1 MGINMKKQLYILL
14 FGFFLLTV
22 KPVTAQQYKTHR
34 VEKGETIY
42 SISKQYGVTE
52 DAIYKLNPD
61 AKKGLR
67 SNTLLIIPSE
77 GITEVQE
84 KVTFKKHRVKR
95 KETLF
100 SIAQRYNIAVD
111 DIKKYNKELYSRQL
125 KKGEKIQIP
134 IFEVVSNSNDNTSTT
149 SVETGTSSG
158 GKHTVLPKETKY
170 GIARKYGITIAEL
183 ESMNPLLGENLQ
195 IGTLLNVPEV
205 AVTDSATIE
214 DDNFEFYEVLPKEG
228 FFRLKVK
235 LGMSKEDII
244 TLNPYAAEGLKEGMI
259 LKIPKDKA
267 TDADSKSTIVNLEDG
282 ITNFSKKKI
291 AVMLPF
297 QLSKTD
303 RDSIKNNVDLIKD
316 NGALRVALDFY
327 SGVIMAAE
335 FAKDKGISVELN
347 IYDTEGRAE
356 KVRSIIDRT
365 DFSEVDA
372 VIGPLLQKNVEQAAS
387 SLKKTDTPIFS
398 PLSNREIKI
407 SSNLFQTLPTDE
419 MLENA
424 MLDYLRINAVGK
436 NVIIISDS
444 KKTAQKAA
452 LVNAIPGAKTM
463 APREK
468 GFLYDT
474 DISSRLEDQ
483 RENWVILESVDPV
496 IVANVVGLLN
506 GMPDQLTIRLFTTDK
521 NDAYN
526 YQDVSNMHLA
536 KLNFTFPSVNKS
548 YNFKDKNAF
557 LVSYKNKHDVL
568 PNRFAVRGFDVT
580 YDVLLRLAIADDVYD
595 ANDSNVETE
604 YIENKFR
611 YTKKM
616 FSGYQN
622 NALYIIKYN
631 NDLQFEVV
639 E

>member
-1 MGINMKKQLYILL
+1 MKRHYYIILIGVLML
-14 FGFFLLTV
+14 FCGSIS
-22 KPVTAQQYKTHR
+22 AQQYTHR
-34 VEKGETIY
+34 VEKGETIF
-42 SISKQYGVTE
+42 SISKKYGVTE
-52 DAIYKLNPD
+52 EAIYSLNPD
-61 AKKGLR
+61 AKNGLR
-67 SNTLLIIPSE
+67 SSTILIIPSD
-77 GITEVQE
+77 GNAEVQK

-95 KETLF
+95 RETLF
-100 SIAQRYNIAVD
+100 SIAQRYNISVD

-134 IFEVVSNSNDNTSTT
+134 IFEVVATTVDNTETT
-149 SVETGTSSG
+149 LETGIDIQG
-158 GKHTVLPKETKY
+158 RHEVLAKETKY

-183 ESMNPLLGENLQ
+183 EAMNPLIGESLQ
-195 IGTLLNVPEV
+195 IGTMLNVPKA
-205 AVTDSATIE
+205 AVIESATIE
-214 DDNFEFYEVLPKEG
+214 DENFEFYEVLPKEG

-235 LGMSKEDII
+235 LGLSQEEII
-244 TLNPYAAEGLKEGMI
+244 AMNPYAADGLKEGMI
-259 LKIPKDKA
+259 LKIPKENA
-267 TDADSKSTIVNLEDG
+267 IGSETKSIIVNLEDG
-282 ITNFSKKKI
+282 ITNLSKKKI

-297 QLSKTD
+297 QLSKAD
-303 RDSIKNNVDLIKD
+303 RDSIKNNIDLIKD

-335 FAKDKGISVELN
+335 FAKDKGISVELD
-347 IYDTEGRAE
+347 IYDTEGRSE
-356 KVRSIIDRT
+356 KVRSIIDQN
-365 DFSEVDA
+365 DFSDIDA
-372 VIGPLLQKNVEQAAS
+372 VIGPLLRKNVEQAAS
-387 SLKKTDTPIFS
+387 ALKKTDTPIFS

-419 MLENA
+419 MLAKAMLEYLRMNA
-424 MLDYLRINAVGK
+424 MGK

-452 LVNAIPGAKTM
+452 LMDAIPGSKTL

-474 DISSRLEDQ
+474 DISSRLEDM

-506 GMPDQLTIRLFTTDK
+506 GMPDNLTIRLFTTDK
-521 NDAYN
+521 NDAFN
-526 YQDVSNMHLA
+526 YHDVSNMNLA

-557 LVSYKNKHDVL
+557 LVSYKNKYNVL

-595 ANDSNVETE
+595 ANDSNIETE

-616 FSGYQN
+616 FSGFQN

>member
-1 MGINMKKQLYILL
+1 TM
-14 FGFFLLTV
+14 
-22 KPVTAQQYKTHR
+22 
-34 VEKGETIY
+34 
-42 SISKQYGVTE
+42 
-52 DAIYKLNPD
+52 
-61 AKKGLR
+61 
-67 SNTLLIIPSE
+67 
-77 GITEVQE
+77 
-84 KVTFKKHRVKR
+84 
-95 KETLF
+95 
-100 SIAQRYNIAVD
+100 
-111 DIKKYNKELYSRQL
+111 
-125 KKGEKIQIP
+125 
-134 IFEVVSNSNDNTSTT
+134 
-149 SVETGTSSG
+149 
-158 GKHTVLPKETKY
+158 
-170 GIARKYGITIAEL
+170 
-183 ESMNPLLGENLQ
+183 
-195 IGTLLNVPEV
+195 LNVPKA
-205 AVTDSATIE
+205 AVIESATIE
-214 DDNFEFYEVLPKEG
+214 DENFEFYEVLPKEG

-235 LGMSKEDII
+235 LGLSQEEII
-244 TLNPYAAEGLKEGMI
+244 AMNPYAADGLKEGMI
-259 LKIPKDKA
+259 LKIPKENA
-267 TDADSKSTIVNLEDG
+267 IGSETKSIIVNLEDG
-282 ITNFSKKKI
+282 ITNLSKKKI

-297 QLSKTD
+297 QLSKAD
-303 RDSIKNNVDLIKD
+303 RDSIKNNIDLIKD

-335 FAKDKGISVELN
+335 FAKDKGISVELD
-347 IYDTEGRAE
+347 IYDTEGRSE
-356 KVRSIIDRT
+356 KVRSIIDQN
-365 DFSEVDA
+365 DFSDIDA
-372 VIGPLLQKNVEQAAS
+372 VIGPLLRKNVEQAAS
-387 SLKKTDTPIFS
+387 ALKKTDTPIFS

-419 MLENA
+419 MLAKAMLEYLRMNA
-424 MLDYLRINAVGK
+424 MGK

-452 LVNAIPGAKTM
+452 LMDAIPGSKTL

-474 DISSRLEDQ
+474 DISSRLEDM

-506 GMPDQLTIRLFTTDK
+506 GMPDNLTIRLFTTDK
-521 NDAYN
+521 NDAFN
-526 YQDVSNMHLA
+526 YHDVSNMNLA

-557 LVSYKNKHDVL
+557 LVSYKNKYNVL

-595 ANDSNVETE
+595 ANDSNIETE

-616 FSGYQN
+616 FSGFQN

>member
-1 MGINMKKQLYILL
+1 
-14 FGFFLLTV
+14 
-22 KPVTAQQYKTHR
+22 
-34 VEKGETIY
+34 VEKGETVY
-42 SISKQYGVTE
+42 SISKKYDVTE
-52 DAIYKLNPD
+52 EAIYKLNPD
-61 AKKGLR
+61 AKNGLR
-67 SNTLLIIPSE
+67 SSTVLIIPSE
-77 GITEVQE
+77 VSPAIQE

-95 KETLF
+95 RETLF
-100 SIAQRYNIAVD
+100 SIAQRYNITVD
-111 DIKKYNKELYSRQL
+111 DIKKYNKDLYSRQL

-134 IFEVVSNSNDNTSTT
+134 IIEIVSVPNENTNSVNG
-149 SVETGTSSG
+149 ETAMPGQ

-170 GIARKYGITIAEL
+170 GIARKYGISIAEL
-183 ESMNPLLGENLQ
+183 EALNPLLGDSLQ
-195 IGTLLNVPEV
+195 IGAVLNVPETS
-205 AVTDSATIE
+205 VTETATIE
-214 DDNFEFYEVLPKEG
+214 DENFEFYEVLPKEG

-235 LGMSKEDII
+235 LGMSQEEII
-244 TLNPYAAEGLKEGMI
+244 ALNPYASEGLKEGMI
-259 LKIPKDKA
+259 LKIPKDNITN
-267 TDADSKSTIVNLEDG
+267 TDSDHVIVNLENG
-282 ITNFSKKKI
+282 ITNLSKKKI

-297 QLSKTD
+297 QLTKAD
-303 RDSIKNNVDLIKD
+303 RDSMQKNVDLIRD

-327 SGVIMAAE
+327 SGVLMATE
-335 FAKDKGISVELN
+335 FAKDKGISVELD

-356 KVRSIIDRT
+356 KVSNIIDRN
-365 DFSEVDA
+365 DFSDVDA
-372 VIGPLLQKNVEQAAS
+372 VIGPLLQRTVEQAAS

-419 MLENA
+419 MLEKA
-424 MLDYLRINAVGK
+424 MLDYLKLNATGK

-452 LVNAIPGAKTM
+452 LVEAIPGAKTL

-474 DISSRLEDQ
+474 DISSRLEEL

-496 IVANVVGLLN
+496 IVANVIGLLN
-506 GMPDQLTIRLFTTDK
+506 GMPDNLTIRLFTTDK

-526 YQDVSNMHLA
+526 FQDVSNMHLA
-536 KLNFTFPSVNKS
+536 KLNFTFPSVNRN

-557 LVSYKNKHDVL
+557 LVSYKNKYEVL

-580 YDVLLRLAIADDVYD
+580 YDVLLRLSVADDVYD
-595 ANDSNVETE
+595 ANDSKIETE
-604 YIENKFR
+604 YVENKFR
-611 YTKKM
+611 YTRKL

>member
-1 MGINMKKQLYILL
+1 MKRIFYFIIVSSFILAWS
-14 FGFFLLTV
+14 
-22 KPVTAQQYKTHR
+22 PVTAQQYKTHR
-34 VEKGETIY
+34 VEKGETVY
-42 SISKQYGVTE
+42 SISKKYGITE
-52 DAIYKLNPD
+52 EAIYKLNPD
-61 AKKGLR
+61 VKNGLR
-67 SNTLLIIPSE
+67 SSTVLILPSAGNTEI
-77 GITEVQE
+77 QE

-95 KETLF
+95 RETLF
-100 SIAQRYNIAVD
+100 SIAQRYNISVD

-134 IFEVVSNSNDNTSTT
+134 IIEVVTVANDNTN
-149 SVETGTSSG
+149 VEVFSK

-183 ESMNPLLGENLQ
+183 EALNPLLGDSLQ
-195 IGTLLNVPEV
+195 IGDVLNVPDV
-205 AVTDSATIE
+205 SVTETATIE
-214 DDNFEFYEVLPKEG
+214 DENFEFYEVLPKEG

-235 LGMSKEDII
+235 LGLSKEEII
-244 TLNPYAAEGLKEGMI
+244 ALNPYASEGLKEGMI
-259 LKIPKDKA
+259 LKIPRDNA
-267 TDADSKSTIVNLEDG
+267 IHTDSESVIVNLEDG
-282 ITNFSKKKI
+282 LTNFSKKKI

-297 QLSKTD
+297 QLSKAD
-303 RDSIKNNVDLIKD
+303 GDSIKNNVDLIID

-327 SGVIMAAE
+327 SGVLMAAQ

-347 IYDTEGRAE
+347 IYDTEGKAE
-356 KVRSIIDRT
+356 KVRNIIERN
-365 DFSEVDA
+365 DFSDVDA
-372 VIGPLLQKNVEQAAS
+372 VIGPLLQRTVEQAAS
-387 SLKKTDTPIFS
+387 SLKRTDTPIFS

-407 SSNLFQTLPTDE
+407 SANLFQTLPTDQ
-419 MLENA
+419 MLEKA
-424 MLDYLRINAVGK
+424 MLDYLRLNAMGK
-436 NVIIISDS
+436 NVIIISDAA
-444 KKTAQKAA
+444 KAAQKAA
-452 LVNAIPGAKTM
+452 LVEAIPGAKTL

-474 DISSRLEDQ
+474 DISSRLEDI

-496 IVANVVGLLN
+496 IVSNVIGLLN
-506 GMPDQLTIRLFTTDK
+506 GMPDNITIRLFTTDK

-526 YQDVSNMHLA
+526 YHDVSNIHLA

-548 YNFKDKNAF
+548 YDYKDKNAF
-557 LVSYKNKHDVL
+557 LVSYKNKYDVL

-595 ANDSNVETE
+595 ANDSKVETE

-622 NALYIIKYN
+622 NAHYIIKYN
-631 NDLQFEVV
+631 KELQFEVV